1 MPNDGSQSS
10 GATTP
15 ATADATAPAGVRVER
30 PADGVLAVVLDRPGK
45 LNAIDAPMARALHA
59 ALAAAA
65 RDTTVRVVVLRGAG
79 RAFCAGR
86 DVSEAPTPEILA
98 LVQDVARALVALPQ
112 PVVTAVHG
120 WVVGAGLEWMLA
132 TDLVV
137 ATRGARFRLP
147 EIEIGVFVTG
157 GLLRTLPAV
166 AGLARARGLM
176 LLGEPFTAADAERW
190 GLLWAVVDDAALDA
204 EVGRIAARLAGF
216 DPAVARR
223 YKRALHE
230 IGLDRYERAL
240 DLEARMQGEI
250 EALKPGGGPG

>member
-1 MPNDGSQSS
+1 MLRAMSTHGSQRD
-10 GATTP
+10 
-15 ATADATAPAGVRVER
+15 ADAAAAGIRNER
-30 PADGVLAVVLDRPGK
+30 PADGVLALVLDRPAK
-45 LNAIDAPMARALHA
+45 LNAIDAPLARAFLA
-59 ALAAAA
+59 ALDAAA
-65 RDTTVRVVVLRGAG
+65 RDPAVRVLVLRGAG

-112 PVVTAVHG
+112 PVVTAAHG

-137 ATRGARFRLP
+137 AARGTRFRLP
-147 EIEIGVFVTG
+147 EIELGVFVTG

-176 LLGEPFTAADAERW
+176 LLGEPFTADDAARL
-190 GLLWAVVDDAALDA
+190 GLVWAVVDDTALDA
-204 EVGRIAARLAGF
+204 EVARIAARLAGF
-216 DPAVARR
+216 DPAVVRR
-223 YKRALHE
+223 FKRALHE

-250 EALKPGGGPG
+250 EAPKAGPAAG

>member
-1 MPNDGSQSS
+1 MSTHGSQR
-10 GATTP
+10 AE
-15 ATADATAPAGVRVER
+15 DATATGIRIEGPV
-30 PADGVLAVVLDRPGK
+30 DGVLALVLDRPMK
-45 LNAIDAPMARALHA
+45 LNAIDAPLASALLA
-59 ALAAAA
+59 ALDAAA
-65 RDTTVRVVVLRGAG
+65 RDPAVRVVVLRGRG

-86 DVSEAPTPEILA
+86 DVSEAPTPAILA

-120 WVVGAGLEWMLA
+120 WAIGAGLEWMLA

-137 ATRGARFRLP
+137 AARGTRFRLP
-147 EIEIGVFVTG
+147 EIELGVFVTG

-176 LLGEPFTAADAERW
+176 LLGEPFAADDALRW
-190 GLLWAVVDDAALDA
+190 GLVWSVVEDAALDA
-204 EVGRIAARLAGF
+204 EVARIAARLAGF

-250 EALKPGGGPG
+250 EALKAGREAG